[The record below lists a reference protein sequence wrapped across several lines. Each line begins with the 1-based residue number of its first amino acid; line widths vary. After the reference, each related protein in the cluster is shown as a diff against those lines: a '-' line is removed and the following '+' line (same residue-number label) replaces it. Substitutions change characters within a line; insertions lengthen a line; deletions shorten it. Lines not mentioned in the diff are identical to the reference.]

1 MLLWELV
8 AWITIM
14 ALHVRT
20 DYYWIKP
27 PRELENK
34 AFDLAYIAALAKRL
48 NEMDIYNQAKN
59 AYTDLCN
66 HWNRES
72 SAMAKQK
79 TSINWLGG
87 GSKYMTESLLP
98 FETQYK
104 MGEALAEMQSIA
116 ECAQELKEKLSMK

>member
-1 MLLWELV
+1 
-8 AWITIM
+8 M

-27 PRELENK
+27 PRELQDK
-34 AFDLAYIAALAKRL
+34 ASDLAYIAALAKRL
-48 NEMDIYNQAKN
+48 NVMDIYNQAKN
-59 AYTDLCN
+59 AYADLCN
-66 HWNRES
+66 QWDRES

-87 GSKYMTESLLP
+87 GSKYMTESLIA

-104 MGEALAEMQSIA
+104 MYEALVEMMSIE
-116 ECAQELKEKLSMK
+116 ECAKNLKKKLSAR

>member
-1 MLLWELV
+1 
-8 AWITIM
+8 M

-27 PRELENK
+27 PRELQDK

-48 NEMDIYNQAKN
+48 NVMDIYNQAKN
-59 AYTDLCN
+59 AYADLCN
-66 HWNRES
+66 QWDRES

-87 GSKYMTESLLP
+87 GSKYMTESLIA

-104 MGEALAEMQSIA
+104 MCEALAEMMSIE
-116 ECAQELKEKLSMK
+116 ECARNLKKKLSAR